1 MSKKYCCDC
10 GHYIPGGVEYNCSA
24 GAKINDRSVCAI
36 KEACKM
42 FVDRE
47 ESEVVNFEPIRMRRT
62 KRRRI

>member
-24 GAKINDRSVCAI
+24 GVKINDRSVCAI
-36 KEACKM
+36 KESCKM

-47 ESEVVNFEPIRMRRT
+47 EKEVVNFEPIRMRRT